1 MSGGGGDRLRARV
14 ERLSGQRLSD
24 CYQCGK
30 CSGNCPVAP
39 EMDYLPSQLM
49 RLVQS
54 GRTSE
59 ALASRAI
66 WLCDG
71 CLTCSSRC
79 PRDIDVARVID
90 GLRAISRRDL
100 DEMGIFAEVF
110 LTGVRRMGRANEL
123 PMGLLYNLRRR
134 KLFDNTDVAW
144 KLFRRGKLPLIPRR
158 AQSLSDVFERVRRLE
173 SSAQAGE
180 GMEP

>member
-1 MSGGGGDRLRARV
+1 MAGAGEDWLRARV
-14 ERLSGQRLSD
+14 ERLSGQRVSD

-54 GRTSE
+54 GRTAE
-59 ALASRAI
+59 ALASRSI

-79 PRDIDVARVID
+79 PRDIDVARIID

-100 DEMGIFAEVF
+100 EDMGLFAETF
-110 LTGVRRMGRANEL
+110 LTGIRRMGRANEL
-123 PMGLLYNLRRR
+123 PLGLLFNLRRR
-134 KLFDNTDVAW
+134 KWLDNSDVAW
-144 KLFRRGKLPLIPRR
+144 KLFRRGKLPLMPRR
-158 AQSLSDVFERVRRLE
+158 AGSLSVVFERVRRVE
-173 SSAQAGE
+173 SAPE
-180 GMEP
+180 IEERTEP

>member
-1 MSGGGGDRLRARV
+1 MAGTGEDWLRARV
-14 ERLSGQRLSD
+14 ERLSGQRVSD

-54 GRTSE
+54 GRTAE

-100 DEMGIFAEVF
+100 DEMGIFAETF
-110 LTGVRRMGRANEL
+110 LSGIRRMGRANEL
-123 PMGLLYNLRRR
+123 PLGLMFNLRRR
-134 KLFDNTDVAW
+134 KPLDNSDVAL

-158 AQSLSDVFERVRRLE
+158 AGSLSAVFERVRRLE
-173 SSAQAGE
+173 SSTQAEE